1 MNTRSSHSR
10 RRGFTLAE
18 LTVSL
23 AVVALI
29 GAVAASLTMA
39 ALRARDHAVGLA
51 ECSAQGRAVAD
62 RLRSAVAAAA
72 IVRAPD
78 GSAVPAIFAVR
89 PAGSSDDGSGGPR
102 LSGDGERLVVWCGG
116 RGGVR
121 PGDAVQTRSP
131 RAEELL
137 IFTVD
142 PARPWRLVE
151 AWPAGDASEVDL
163 FADLPARIEEV
174 LAKAPAP
181 LTVADRVRVA
191 ARGAGPAGCV
201 RFTVSATPTAAALAA
216 ASGDADS
223 LAELPWV
230 GGAGGSSGGTGWGL
244 RSVRVRTCVQL
255 TPLAGATSS
264 EGFVR
269 PVPPSEAVPYFAPAA
284 RVYRFDGN

>member
-1 MNTRSSHSR
+1 MTGRTLPR
-10 RRGFTLAE
+10 ARRGFTLAE

-29 GAVAASLTMA
+29 GAVAASLTTA
-39 ALRARDHAVGLA
+39 ALRARDHAVGLS

-62 RLRSAVAAAA
+62 RLRAAAAAAA

-89 PAGSSDDGSGGPR
+89 PAGESDDGSGGPR
-102 LSGDGERLVVWCGG
+102 LGGDGERLVVWCGG
-116 RGGVR
+116 RGGAR

-151 AWPAGDASEVDL
+151 AWPEGNDAEVDL
-163 FADLPARIEEV
+163 FADLPARIREV

-191 ARGAGPAGCV
+191 DRNAGPAGCV
-201 RFTVSATPTAAALAA
+201 RFTVSATPTAAAIAA
-216 ASGDADS
+216 AAGDADA

-230 GGAGGSSGGTGWGL
+230 GGAGGAPGGSPWGL
-244 RSVRVRTCVQL
+244 RSVRVRACVQL

-264 EGFVR
+264 AGSVR
-269 PVPPSEAVPYFAPAA
+269 PVPPSESVPYFAPAA